1 MTSGNE
7 AMRSWKSTPRYL
19 RLVDGDG
26 CRHLIRATAI
36 QIMAD
41 ADALQD
47 ATVLVAA
54 GRTIHVPRP
63 LDAIVAALDEDLDMA
78 TER

>member
-1 MTSGNE
+1 MTDGK
-7 AMRSWKSTPRYL
+7 AARRSRTSRPRYL
-19 RLVDGDG
+19 RFEDGDG
-26 CRHLIRATAI
+26 CRYLVRVTAI

-41 ADALQD
+41 ADVLQD

-54 GRTIHVPRP
+54 GRTIRVPRP
-63 LDAIVAALDEDLDMA
+63 LDAIIAALEEDLDMA